1 MNKIKE
7 LYEYRYMLAT
17 LIKQDLLGKY
27 RKSILGLLWTLINPL
42 IQLIVYVVLFQYIF
56 DITIEN
62 YPIYLFI
69 GIMGWNLFS
78 VSLTAGTGSI
88 VRNSGMVKKIYFP
101 KEVLPIAILIG
112 NVINY
117 ILTLPITILGLYISG
132 IGLTWH
138 ILLLPIILIVQ
149 FIFTYSLTLIF
160 AGLNVFARD
169 IEQLLNNLLFVWMYI
184 TPVVFSIDMVP
195 NALKIIFYLNPM
207 LYIINAYRDLLY
219 YNKCF
224 DIKAILIVLVVSLIL
239 VIIAQF
245 IFNKLSKR
253 FVEEL

>member
-117 ILTLPITILGLYISG
+117 ILTLPITILGLYISN
-132 IGLTWH
+132 H
-138 ILLLPIILIVQ
+138 
-149 FIFTYSLTLIF
+149 IFTCIKYAINC
-160 AGLNVFARD
+160 G
-169 IEQLLNNLLFVWMYI
+169 
-184 TPVVFSIDMVP
+184 PVIS
-195 NALKIIFYLNPM
+195 
-207 LYIINAYRDLLY
+207 
-219 YNKCF
+219 
-224 DIKAILIVLVVSLIL
+224 
-239 VIIAQF
+239 
-245 IFNKLSKR
+245 
-253 FVEEL
+253 